1 MRLGLRHKIIL
12 TNLIVLVI
20 TFVIVSAVVTEGVY
34 LVNKNA
40 LVQSLNQQAQ
50 VSVVTIRQSLL
61 TGDNLSDVEAGYK
74 IRAGEFA
81 SRLSSDTGNRILVFS
96 RSGELLADSDK
107 SNDFNSGLKELEE
120 AYKGNRAYS
129 ERSYKGSRYLCFAF
143 PVMLSGKTTGAI
155 VFLSPLDQVYNN
167 KSNILVLFLISFA
180 VGILVILVVSIIL
193 SVRITKPIK
202 ELKQSAL
209 KIAHGDYKSKIAI
222 KSSDEVGELAG
233 AFNVMSDEIENRIN
247 IINIE
252 KNKLNSVLES
262 MGEGVVAFNEKDEM
276 IAVNST
282 AKGIISSLDPADTKR
297 IIHRVK
303 KDGSRTIVEVSMN
316 EKYLLVCATPLSLDN
331 GKRGVVLILNDV
343 TELRLLQ
350 EKQRQFVTNV
360 SHELK
365 TPLTTILG
373 YIDLL
378 KTRKDDKD
386 ILEMSVNYLEGAA
399 ERLHRLVDDLVDLSC
414 LSRYEFEI
422 ETRSV
427 DIKSLVGD
435 IVGQMSL
442 KAQKYDIE
450 INTHLPE
457 LGEIIADPTRIKQ
470 AVVNI
475 LDNAIKYSQKG
486 NVEVVL
492 SGDREFVSL
501 VIRDTGCGIP
511 SDILQ
516 KIFEPFYRVDKARS
530 REMGGNGLGLAITK
544 EIIEKHGGKISIES
558 KMGKGTKVT
567 MTLPRDVKL

>member
-12 TNLIVLVI
+12 TNLVVLVI
-20 TFVIVSAVVTEGVY
+20 TFIIVSAVVTEGVY

-61 TGDNLSDVEAGYK
+61 TGDDQLDAEAGYK
-74 IRAGEFA
+74 MRAVEFA
-81 SRLSSDTGNRILVFS
+81 TRISSDTGNRVLVFS
-96 RSGELLADSDK
+96 GSGELLADSDK
-107 SNDFNSGLKELEE
+107 SNDFNSGLKELDE

-129 ERSYKGSRYLCFAF
+129 ERNYKGSRYICFAF
-143 PVMLSGKTTGAI
+143 PVMLSGKTTGAM
-155 VFLSPLDQVYNN
+155 VFFSPLDQIYDN

-180 VGILVILVVSIIL
+180 VGIMVILIVSILL

-209 KIAHGDYKSKIAI
+209 EIAHGDYKGKISI

-247 IINIE
+247 IINVE

-262 MGEGVVAFNEKDEM
+262 MGEGVVAYNEKDEM
-276 IAVNST
+276 IAVNGT
-282 AKGIISSLDPADTKR
+282 AKGIISQLDPAETKR
-297 IIHRVK
+297 IIDKVK
-303 KDGSRTIVEVSMN
+303 KDGIRTIVEVNMN

-331 GKRGVVLILNDV
+331 SKTGVVLILNDV

-378 KTRKDDKD
+378 KTRRNDRD

-399 ERLHRLVDDLVDLSC
+399 ERLHRLVDDLIDLSC

-427 DIKSLVGD
+427 DIKNLVSD

-442 KAQKYDIE
+442 KAQKYDIK

-457 LGEIIADPTRIKQ
+457 LGEIMADPTRIKQ

-492 SGDREFVSL
+492 SGDEEIVSL
-501 VIRDTGCGIP
+501 VIQDTGCGIP

-530 REMGGNGLGLAITK
+530 REMGGNGLGLSITK
-544 EIIEKHGGKISIES
+544 EIIEKHGGKITIES
-558 KMGKGTKVT
+558 NVGEGTKVSII
-567 MTLPRDVKL
+567 LPRDAKF

>member
-12 TNLIVLVI
+12 TNLVVLVI
-20 TFVIVSAVVTEGVY
+20 TFIIVSALVTEGVY

-61 TGDNLSDVEAGYK
+61 TGDDQLDAEAGYK
-74 IRAGEFA
+74 MRAVEFA
-81 SRLSSDTGNRILVFS
+81 TRISSDTGNRVLVFS
-96 RSGELLADSDK
+96 GSGELLADSDK
-107 SNDFNSGLKELEE
+107 SNDFNSGLKELDE

-129 ERSYKGSRYLCFAF
+129 ERNYKGSRYICFAF
-143 PVMLSGKTTGAI
+143 PVMLSGKTTGAM
-155 VFLSPLDQVYNN
+155 VFFSPLDQIYDN

-180 VGILVILVVSIIL
+180 VGIMVILIVSILL

-209 KIAHGDYKSKIAI
+209 EIAHGDYKGKISI

-247 IINIE
+247 IINVE

-262 MGEGVVAFNEKDEM
+262 MGEGVVAYNEKDEM
-276 IAVNST
+276 IAVNGT
-282 AKGIISSLDPADTKR
+282 AKGIISQLDPAETKR
-297 IIHRVK
+297 IIDKVK
-303 KDGSRTIVEVSMN
+303 KDGIRTIVEVNMN

-331 GKRGVVLILNDV
+331 SKTGVVLILNDV

-378 KTRKDDKD
+378 KTRRNDRD

-399 ERLHRLVDDLVDLSC
+399 ERLHRLVDDLIDLSC

-427 DIKSLVGD
+427 DIKNLVSD

-442 KAQKYDIE
+442 KAQKYDIK

-457 LGEIIADPTRIKQ
+457 LGEIMADPTRIKQ

-492 SGDREFVSL
+492 SGDEEVVSL
-501 VIRDTGCGIP
+501 VIQDTGCGIP

-530 REMGGNGLGLAITK
+530 REMGGNGLGLSITK
-544 EIIEKHGGKISIES
+544 EIIEKHGGKITIES
-558 KMGKGTKVT
+558 NVGEGTKVSII
-567 MTLPRDVKL
+567 LPRDAKF

>member
-12 TNLIVLVI
+12 TNLVVLVI
-20 TFVIVSAVVTEGVY
+20 TFIIVSAVVTEGVY

-61 TGDNLSDVEAGYK
+61 TGDDQLDAEAGYK
-74 IRAGEFA
+74 MRAVEFA
-81 SRLSSDTGNRILVFS
+81 TRISSDTGNRVLVFS
-96 RSGELLADSDK
+96 GSGELLADSDK
-107 SNDFNSGLKELEE
+107 SNDFNSGLKELDE

-129 ERSYKGSRYLCFAF
+129 ERNYKGSRYICFAF
-143 PVMLSGKTTGAI
+143 PVMLSGKTTGAM
-155 VFLSPLDQVYNN
+155 VFFSPLDQIYDN

-180 VGILVILVVSIIL
+180 VGIMVILIVSILL

-209 KIAHGDYKSKIAI
+209 EIAHGDYKGKISI

-247 IINIE
+247 IINVE

-262 MGEGVVAFNEKDEM
+262 MGEGVVAYNEKDEM
-276 IAVNST
+276 IAVNGT
-282 AKGIISSLDPADTKR
+282 AKGIISQLDPAETKR
-297 IIHRVK
+297 IIDKVK
-303 KDGSRTIVEVSMN
+303 KDGIRTIVEVNMN

-331 GKRGVVLILNDV
+331 SKTGVVLILNDV

-378 KTRKDDKD
+378 KTRRNDRD

-399 ERLHRLVDDLVDLSC
+399 ERLHRLVDDLIDLSC

-427 DIKSLVGD
+427 DIKNLVSD

-442 KAQKYDIE
+442 KAQKYDIK

-457 LGEIIADPTRIKQ
+457 LGEIMADPTRIKQ

-492 SGDREFVSL
+492 SGDEEVVSL
-501 VIRDTGCGIP
+501 VIQDTGCGIP

-530 REMGGNGLGLAITK
+530 REMGGNGLGLSITK
-544 EIIEKHGGKISIES
+544 EIIEKHGGKITIES
-558 KMGKGTKVT
+558 NVGEGTKVSII
-567 MTLPRDVKL
+567 LPRDAKF